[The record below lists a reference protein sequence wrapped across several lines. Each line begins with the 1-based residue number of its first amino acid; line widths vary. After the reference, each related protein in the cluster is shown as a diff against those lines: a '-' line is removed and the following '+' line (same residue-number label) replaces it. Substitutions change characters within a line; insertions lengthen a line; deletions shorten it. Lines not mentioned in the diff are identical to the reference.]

1 MKKLIALALTIAV
14 VVASLF
20 VLPTVESGPTQ
31 VLSRVGFADGDGGG
45 W

>member
-1 MKKLIALALTIAV
+1 MKKLIALAVAV
-14 VVASLF
+14 AVIITSLF